1 MKLLFFFKVIITQ
14 TVGQMTENMPLNTI
28 ATQTPLPRTYLS
40 FASLAA
46 KSKAPSTYQSTP
58 FERQMLE
65 NELLL
70 QTQQNA
76 IKTVDLKLTEKCLH
90 DLKFKE
96 EHTPS
101 KQNSGSSSYEQI
113 TPRDGQQDEN
123 SQSISSSAPDS
134 SSQQIKIDKVAMKMV
149 IKLII

>member
-1 MKLLFFFKVIITQ
+1 
-14 TVGQMTENMPLNTI
+14 MTENTLSNSI

-46 KSKAPSTYQSTP
+46 KSKSPSNYQTTP

-76 IKTVDLKLTEKCLH
+76 LKTIDMKLTEKYLR
-90 DLKFKE
+90 DRQNKE
-96 EHTPS
+96 ERIPS
-101 KQNSGSSSYEQI
+101 KQHSGSSSYEEI

-134 SSQQIKIDKVAMKMV
+134 SSQQIKIDKVALKMV
-149 IKLII
+149 H

>member
-1 MKLLFFFKVIITQ
+1 
-14 TVGQMTENMPLNTI
+14 MTEKMPFNTI

-40 FASLAA
+40 FASLAT
-46 KSKAPSTYQSTP
+46 KSKAPSGYQSTP

-76 IKTVDLKLTEKCLH
+76 LKSIDLKLTEKYLH
-90 DLKFKE
+90 DRQVKE
-96 EHTPS
+96 ERSLS
-101 KQNSGSSSYEQI
+101 KQQSGSSSYEQI

-134 SSQQIKIDKVAMKMV
+134 LSQQNKIDKVALKMV
-149 IKLII
+149 FKSVYPEFLKIF